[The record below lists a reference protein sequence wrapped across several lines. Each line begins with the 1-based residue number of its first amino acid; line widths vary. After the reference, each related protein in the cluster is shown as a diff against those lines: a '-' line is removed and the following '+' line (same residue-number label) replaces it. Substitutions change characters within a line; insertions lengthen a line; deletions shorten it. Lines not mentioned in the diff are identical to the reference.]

1 MTKIGGPNAGS
12 LAPGVRQRAKK
23 KLYLSTEDQHSV
35 ECLGFQ
41 YIFWEYLRMFYSQHS
56 FLVNVRFRS
65 GLVKKSGVKFTK
77 VIILFFGPHYLYFFL
92 VGSPNDQLLNI
103 HS

>member
-1 MTKIGGPNAGS
+1 
-12 LAPGVRQRAKK
+12 
-23 KLYLSTEDQHSV
+23 
-35 ECLGFQ
+35 
-41 YIFWEYLRMFYSQHS
+41 MFYSQHS

-103 HS
+103 HSLLPAPQARSYASIPIQ